1 MPAWAAASRGEPS
14 PGPAEACPRDRPP
27 PGRPPIVSLRHSMR
41 VCSVRTRPTR
51 SKDLGTHTGV
61 LPARGAFLFKLACG
75 VASAKSKN
83 TNAQAWALGAGAS
96 SSKLKA
102 NDTLGALG
110 APGLPLLRLA
120 AL

>member
-1 MPAWAAASRGEPS
+1 VWR
-14 PGPAEACPRDRPP
+14 
-27 PGRPPIVSLRHSMR
+27 R
-41 VCSVRTRPTR
+41 VR
-51 SKDLGTHTGV
+51 
-61 LPARGAFLFKLACG
+61 
-75 VASAKSKN
+75 KN

-110 APGLPLLRLA
+110 ALGLPLLRLA